1 MRTPGKLLKI
11 CKNNKNTLCLMEK
24 ALVEQQLRK
33 KFQKL
38 LTRDVVQ
45 KTSQRILLQ
54 NSFGK
59 SKDEFNIS
67 MVVRPS
73 KKVLIKVPF
82 MNTVLFILK

>member
-1 MRTPGKLLKI
+1 
-11 CKNNKNTLCLMEK
+11 MEK